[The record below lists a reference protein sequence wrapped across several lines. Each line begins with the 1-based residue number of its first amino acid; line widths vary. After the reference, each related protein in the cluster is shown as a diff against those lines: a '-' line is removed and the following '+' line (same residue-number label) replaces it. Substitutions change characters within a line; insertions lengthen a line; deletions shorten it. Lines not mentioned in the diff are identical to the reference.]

1 MSTTKKMPS
10 SLGKDGQPGRG
21 SEFVIPN
28 PNPNANGEFIGIKT
42 GKAHHRAAMTFIGR
56 SISAEDIIEK
66 IQAPITDKKM
76 LCEQIAEFLG
86 QLQDFKVGNV
96 ISISYATDGSYT
108 LKLEAAR
115 PPNQNRKS
123 LP

>member
-1 MSTTKKMPS
+1 MPS

-28 PNPNANGEFIGIKT
+28 PNPNANGGFLGIKT
-42 GKAHHRAAMTFIGR
+42 GKTYQRAAMTFIGR
-56 SISAEDIIEK
+56 SISPEDIIQK
-66 IQAPITDKKM
+66 IQAPIADQKI
-76 LCEQIAEFLG
+76 LCEQIADFLG

-96 ISISYATDGSYT
+96 ISISYATDGSFA

-115 PPNQNRKS
+115 PPTINRKS

>member
-28 PNPNANGEFIGIKT
+28 PCPNANDGFFGIKT
-42 GKAHHRAAMTFIGR
+42 GKTHQQAAITFIGR
-56 SISAEDIIEK
+56 SISPEDVIEK
-66 IQAPITDKKM
+66 IKETIADQTM
-76 LCEQIAEFLG
+76 LRTRIEDFLD
-86 QLQDFKVGNV
+86 QLQAFKVGNV
-96 ISISYATDGSYT
+96 ISISYAADGSFT
-108 LKLEAAR
+108 LKLEAVS
-115 PPNQNRKS
+115 PPTHNRKS